1 MLVPI
6 IGCRK
11 DAAEKYLVQMF
22 GGKIT
27 IPPSGKINNYLWKD
41 DTLYKVVEE
50 SGATCEIVKS
60 DEKQSADI
68 QCCLA
73 F

>member
-11 DAAEKYLVQMF
+11 SAAEEYLVQMF
-22 GGKIT
+22 GKKVT
-27 IPPSGKINNYLWKD
+27 IPSSGRINNYLWKE

-50 SGATCEIVKS
+50 SGVTCEIVKS

-68 QCCLA
+68 QYCLA

>member
-11 DAAEKYLVQMF
+11 SAAEEYLVQMF
-22 GGKIT
+22 GKKVT
-27 IPPSGKINNYLWKD
+27 IPPSGRINNYLWKE

-50 SGATCEIVKS
+50 IGATCEIIKS

-68 QCCLA
+68 QFCLA

>member
-11 DAAEKYLVQMF
+11 SAAEEYLTQMF

-27 IPPSGKINNYLWKD
+27 IPASGKVNNYLWKE

-50 SGATCEIVKS
+50 SDVQCEIVKS
-60 DEKQSADI
+60 DESQKADI
-68 QCCLA
+68 QYCLA

>member
-11 DAAEKYLVQMF
+11 SAAEEYLVQMF
-22 GGKIT
+22 GKKVT
-27 IPPSGKINNYLWKD
+27 IPPSGRINNYIWKE
-41 DTLYKVVEE
+41 DTLYKVVKE
-50 SGATCEIVKS
+50 SDSSCEIVKS

-68 QCCLA
+68 QYCLV

>member
-11 DAAEKYLVQMF
+11 SAAEEYLAQMF
-22 GGKIT
+22 GKKVD
-27 IPPSGKINNYLWKD
+27 IPQSGRINNYLWKE

-50 SGATCEIVKS
+50 NNVSCEIVKS

-68 QCCLA
+68 QFCLA